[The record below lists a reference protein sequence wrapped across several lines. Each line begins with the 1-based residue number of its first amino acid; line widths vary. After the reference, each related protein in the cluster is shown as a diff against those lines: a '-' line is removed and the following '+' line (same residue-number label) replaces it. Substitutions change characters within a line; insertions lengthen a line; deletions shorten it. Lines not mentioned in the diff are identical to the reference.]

1 MELKT
6 DSDQSAVM
14 GAEMNK
20 VAQRYLSAMALV
32 FTTFYVVRGVSYLLT
47 YDEAAAGILGW
58 PALATAAL
66 GGVLIY
72 LTKKIVWHRIWI
84 EVAFFG
90 IGLFLIF
97 NLFLNYFIAGNPILL
112 TNIAFVLI
120 AVGLGTTIIWNWLL
134 QVVMTIALYGYVTD
148 FFTQIEGPF
157 FGIILVSGTLLSFL
171 GFLARAPIMR
181 ERVQL
186 EVKLMEKA
194 EKLHLANEAKD
205 RFVANMT
212 HELRTPLT
220 GVMGM
225 MELMQDTKLDDEQ
238 QFMLTNAQKSAQYL
252 LNVVNDI
259 LDFSKLEAGK
269 LKLKPASVDLL
280 SVCRDAAAVFEAQ
293 AKDKGLRLTLE
304 LPEFEKLIVT
314 TDGLRIGQIL
324 MNFVGNAVK
333 FTLRGEIKVALEW
346 VPLGSGGY
354 AKFSVTDTGI
364 GIAAEEAAKLFHRFE
379 QADSSATRTTTG
391 TGLGLAICQELVT
404 LMDGSIG
411 VDSDVGEGSC
421 FSFQIQV
428 ELAEN
433 VKYERAAKP
442 EPQRTYSADEGRLEA
457 DAAIA
462 ENNAPRRRALLAED
476 NAINQ
481 TLILRML
488 ELEGLD
494 VTVVENGQQV
504 VEVVDK
510 AQKPFD
516 IVFLDVQMPVMDGI
530 SATRIIRLRM
540 KNPPPIV
547 ALTANTLEQDVL
559 EYKKA
564 GMAAVLG
571 KPLNRKELRRVL
583 REFFGG
589 GL

>member
-1 MELKT
+1 LELKT